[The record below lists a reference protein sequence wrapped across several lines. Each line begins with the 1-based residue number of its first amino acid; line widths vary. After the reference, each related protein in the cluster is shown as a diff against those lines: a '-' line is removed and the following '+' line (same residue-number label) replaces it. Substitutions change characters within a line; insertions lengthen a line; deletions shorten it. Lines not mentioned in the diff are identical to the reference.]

1 MGTASLNGIIFANM
15 VRGGAAELCQN
26 RQIVND
32 LNVFPIPDGDT
43 GDNMFM
49 TIDSGVV
56 KLGEH
61 ESENLF
67 TTANTLAG
75 GMLSGARGNSG
86 AILSRIFAGISKGFE
101 GLESCDARGLSKA
114 FKCGVTEAYT
124 AVKIP
129 VEGTILTVFKD
140 AVNFADKKLSDGAT
154 IEDYLDHF
162 IAELYRSLDRTP
174 ELLDVLKEAGV
185 VDSGGAGFVYIA
197 EGMKNA
203 LSGGTVS
210 YESSPKNTH
219 STDVDISSFTAD
231 SVLEYGYCTEF
242 LLRLQNAKCD
252 VAGFDESVISDFL
265 DTVGDSVV
273 IFKDGSLVKV
283 HVHTVNPGS
292 VLNFCQQYGEFLTLK
307 IENMTLQ
314 HNETTVRNDFKSRK
328 FRTGAPKKY
337 GLVPVAAGPG
347 VRNPLSELG
356 CDVVVDGGQSMNPS
370 VADFLEAFDRTNA
383 SVIYVF
389 PNNSNIIMTANQAA
403 ELYKDSDIRVVPT
416 RTIGEGYAA
425 VSVFDPDAGGPDDIF
440 GELTEA
446 AEGVVTAMV
455 SRAIRDSE
463 KDGTVI
469 HKNDYLGFTG
479 DKVYVDNASRIEAA
493 RQLAERVGA
502 GSFDIL
508 ILLKGEDADPDEA
521 GSLSAWLSGK
531 YPGTEVILIDGGQPV
546 YDYIMILE

>member
-1 MGTASLNGIIFANM
+1 MSTASLNGIIYANM
-15 VRGGAAELCQN
+15 VRGGAAELCRN

-56 KLGEH
+56 KLGGN
-61 ESENLF
+61 ESEDLSR
-67 TTANTLAG
+67 TASALAG

-86 AILSRIFAGISKGFE
+86 AILSRIFSGISKGFE
-101 GLESCDARGLSKA
+101 GLVCCDAKGLSRA
-114 FKCGVTEAYT
+114 FKCGVIEAYT
-124 AVKIP
+124 AVKVP

-140 AVNFADKKLSDGAT
+140 AVNYADAKLTDNIT
-154 IEDYLDHF
+154 IEEYFDHF

-174 ELLDVLKEAGV
+174 ELLAVLKEAGV

-203 LSGGTVS
+203 LSGGTVA
-210 YESSPKNTH
+210 YESASKNTRAAEA
-219 STDVDISSFTAD
+219 DISSFTPD

-252 VAGFDESVISDFL
+252 VANFDERVISDFL
-265 DTVGDSVV
+265 DTAGDSVV

-283 HVHTVNPGS
+283 HVHTMNPGS
-292 VLNFCQQYGEFLTLK
+292 VLNYCQRYGEFLTLK

-314 HNETTVRNDFKSRK
+314 HNETTVKNEFKSRN
-328 FRTGAPKKY
+328 FRTGAQKKY

-347 VRNPLSELG
+347 VKNTFLELG

-370 VADFLEAFDRTNA
+370 VSDLIDAFEKTNA
-383 SVIYVF
+383 AVIYVF

-403 ELYKDSDIRVVPT
+403 ELFKDSDVRVVPT
-416 RTIGEGYAA
+416 RTVGEGYAA
-425 VSVFDPDAGGPDDIF
+425 VSVFDPSSGDPDLIF
-440 GELTEA
+440 GELSEA
-446 AEGVVTAMV
+446 ARGVVTAMV
-455 SRAIRDSE
+455 SRAVRDSE
-463 KDGTVI
+463 KDGVSI
-469 HKNDYLGFTG
+469 RKGDYLGFTG
-479 DKVYVDNASRIEAA
+479 DRIFVGSASREEAA
-493 RQLAERVGA
+493 KRLSESVDA

-508 ILLKGEDADPDEA
+508 ILLKGEDADPAEA
-521 GSLSAWLSGK
+521 GGLSAWLSGR
-531 YPGTEVILIDGGQPV
+531 YPSTEVILIDGGQPV

>member
-1 MGTASLNGIIFANM
+1 MATASLNGIIYANM
-15 VRGGAAELCQN
+15 VRGGAAELCKN

-56 KLGEH
+56 KLGEN
-61 ESENLF
+61 ESEDLF
-67 TTANTLAG
+67 RTASALSS

-101 GLESCDARGLSKA
+101 GLVCCDAKGLSRA

-124 AVKIP
+124 AVKVP

-140 AVNFADKKLSDGAT
+140 AVNYADSRLSDRT
-154 IEDYLDHF
+154 SIEEYFDLF

-203 LSGGTVS
+203 LSGETVS
-210 YESSPKNTH
+210 YESSPKNAH
-219 STDVDISSFTAD
+219 AADVDISTFTPD
-231 SVLEYGYCTEF
+231 SVLEFGYCTEF
-242 LLRLQNAKCD
+242 LLRLQNAKCS
-252 VAGFDESVISDFL
+252 VADFDERVISDFL

-283 HVHTVNPGS
+283 HVHTMNPGS
-292 VLNFCQQYGEFLTLK
+292 VLNYCQQFGEFLTLK

-314 HNETTVRNDFKSRK
+314 HNETNIKNEFKSK
-328 FRTGAPKKY
+328 NFRTGARKKY
-337 GLVPVAAGPG
+337 GLVPVAAGTG
-347 VRNPLSELG
+347 VKNTFLELG
-356 CDVVVDGGQSMNPS
+356 CDAVVDGGQSMNPS
-370 VADFLEAFDRTNA
+370 VADLIDAFDRTNA
-383 SVIYVF
+383 AVIYVF

-403 ELYKDSDIRVVPT
+403 ELYKDSDVRVVET
-416 RTIGEGYAA
+416 HTVGEGYAA
-425 VSVFDPDAGGPDDIF
+425 VSVFDTSSDDPDVIF

-446 AEGVVTAMV
+446 SEGVVTAMV

-463 KDGTVI
+463 KDGVII
-469 HKNDYLGFTG
+469 HKDDYIGFTG
-479 DKVYVDNASRIEAA
+479 SRIYVDDASRIEAA
-493 RQLAERVGA
+493 KALSGCVDA
-502 GSFDIL
+502 GGFDIL
-508 ILLKGEDADPDEA
+508 ILLKGADADPDEA
-521 GSLSAWLSGK
+521 GTLSAWLSEK
-531 YPGTEVILIDGGQPV
+531 YRGTEVILIDGGQPV